1 MSARAAGER
10 FSLMHH
16 NYLPYSIVRAGV
28 EVERFSIHFFR
39 PPPPSSTLL
48 SPFGGLLMS
57 ADT

>member
-28 EVERFSIHFFR
+28 EVERFSIHFF
-39 PPPPSSTLL
+39 
-48 SPFGGLLMS
+48 GLLLLLLHFFGRS
-57 ADT
+57 AGS